1 MRQQEIKAI
10 PAFSEFPKRA
20 IQNAHKPQCEIR
32 KRALREMATTVK
44 IVLTR
49 RIGMIHH
56 SLVFLAAF
64 QAACEVT
71 RNRPETMCGDAALMR
86 YRMAH
91 QPANAPVP
99 ITERMDVNQN

>member
-10 PAFSEFPKRA
+10 PALSEFPERA
-20 IQNAHKPQCEIR
+20 TQNAHKPQREIR
-32 KRALREMATTVK
+32 KRALGEIATTVK

-64 QAACEVT
+64 QAAREVT
-71 RNRPETMCGDAALMR
+71 RNDQRPCAAMPLSCAIAWLINRLTRPFPSRNGWM
-86 YRMAH
+86 
-91 QPANAPVP
+91 
-99 ITERMDVNQN
+99 